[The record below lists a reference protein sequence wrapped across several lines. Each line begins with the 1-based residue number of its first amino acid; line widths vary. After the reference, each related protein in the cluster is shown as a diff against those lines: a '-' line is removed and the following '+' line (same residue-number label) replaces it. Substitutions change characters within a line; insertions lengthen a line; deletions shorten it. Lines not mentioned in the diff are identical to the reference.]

1 MKSME
6 EQQMNSMNGSFTYSQ
21 IAEITSNFKTVIG
34 RGGFGEV
41 YHGILNADTHVAVK
55 VLSSSSMQGYKE
67 FQAEVKLMT
76 VICHEN
82 VVSVMGYC
90 DEDGSKALIYEYVVN
105 GNLRQYLSEKSERI
119 LSWGERLQIAV
130 DAAHGLEFL
139 HGCKPPIVHRDLK
152 PANILLAEN
161 MQAKISDFGLSRLFS
176 TEVSHVST
184 CPAGTFGYL
193 DPEAYTIG
201 RISKKSDVYSF
212 GIILLELIS
221 GQPAIIR
228 QGKEDDIH
236 ILRWICPL
244 FDRGDIWSIVDPRL
258 QGEFNINT
266 ARKAIKIAMLCVSP
280 IRQRPDMSHVLA
292 KLKEC
297 LDVEMGFRSL
307 DETGWLT
314 NALVKIFRSTRRKQK
329 GAIVKPKKEPPMNP
343 KIGTFSYSQ
352 IVKITSNFKKVLVN
366 GVFGNVYIGTL
377 DDGSHVAVKVLS
389 SLLVRGDVEWSTKV
403 NLLTVLNHEN
413 LISIVGYC
421 EENGTKAVIYEYM
434 SKGDLRRH
442 LSEKSERI
450 LSWSKR
456 LQIAIDVAQGLE
468 YLHHVCKPPRIHRS
482 LKSENVLLT
491 EKMKAKISISGFDV
505 TVGYLDPEFYTS
517 GHITEKS
524 DVYSFGI
531 ILLEVVTGQPA
542 IIKRGEEDKD
552 DIFIIEWIKPLIES
566 GDIQNII
573 DPRLQDE
580 ININVAWRAVEIAMS
595 CVFPLRTQ
603 RPDMIRVLARLREC
617 LDIEMC

>member
-1 MKSME
+1 MKSKG

-21 IAEITSNFKTVIG
+21 IAKITSNFKTVIG
-34 RGGFGEV
+34 KGGFGEV

-76 VICHEN
+76 VVCHEN

-90 DEDGSKALIYEYVVN
+90 DEDGSKALIYEYIAN

-152 PANILLAEN
+152 PANILLTEN

-176 TEVSHVST
+176 TEASHVST
-184 CPAGTFGYL
+184 RPAGTFGYL
-193 DPEAYTIG
+193 DPESYTIG

-212 GIILLELIS
+212 GIILIELIS

-244 FDRGDIWSIVDPRL
+244 FERGDIWSIVDPRL

-266 ARKAIKIAMLCVSP
+266 ARKAIKIAMSCVLP

-352 IVKITSNFKKVLVN
+352 IVKITSNFEKLLGK
-366 GVFGNVYIGTL
+366 GVFGNVYFGTL
-377 DDGSHVAVKVLS
+377 DDGSRVAVKVQS
-389 SLLVRGDVEWSTKV
+389 SLLVRGDVDLSTKV
-403 NLLTVLNHEN
+403 NSSTVLHHEN
-413 LISIVGYC
+413 LVSIVGYC
-421 EENGTKAVIYEYM
+421 IENGNKAVIYEYM
-434 SKGDLRRH
+434 SEGDLRRH
-442 LSEKSERI
+442 ISEKSKRI
-450 LSWSKR
+450 LSWNER
-456 LQIAIDVAQGLE
+456 LQIAIDVAQALE
-468 YLHHVCKPPRIHRS
+468 YLHNVCKPPIIHRS
-482 LKSENVLLT
+482 LKSRNVLLT
-491 EKMKAKISISGFDV
+491 EKMKAKISVGGIDGS
-505 TVGYLDPEFYTS
+505 VGYLDLESYTT
-517 GHITEKS
+517 GHITEKN
-524 DVYSFGI
+524 DVHSFGI
-531 ILLEVVTGQPA
+531 ILLELVTGQPA
-542 IIKRGEEDKD
+542 IIRRGEEDED

-580 ININVAWRAVEIAMS
+580 INMNVAWRVVEIAMS

-603 RPDMIRVLARLREC
+603 RPEMIRVLARLKEC

>member
-21 IAEITSNFKTVIG
+21 IAKITSNFKTVIG
-34 RGGFGEV
+34 KGGFGEV

-55 VLSSSSMQGYKE
+55 VLSSSSMQGHKE

-76 VICHEN
+76 VVCHEN

-90 DEDGSKALIYEYVVN
+90 DEDGNKALIYEYVAN

-139 HGCKPPIVHRDLK
+139 H
-152 PANILLAEN
+152 
-161 MQAKISDFGLSRLFS
+161 
-176 TEVSHVST
+176 
-184 CPAGTFGYL
+184 

-228 QGKEDDIH
+228 RGKEDDIH

-258 QGEFNINT
+258 QREFNINT
-266 ARKAIKIAMLCVSP
+266 ARKAIKIAMSCVLP
-280 IRQRPDMSHVLA
+280 IRRRPDMSHVLA

-314 NALVKIFRSTRRKQK
+314 NALVKIFRNTRRKQK

-352 IVKITSNFKKVLVN
+352 IVQITSNFKKVIVN
-366 GVFGNVYIGTL
+366 GVFGNVYFGTL

-403 NLLTVLNHEN
+403 NLLTVLHHEN

-434 SKGDLRRH
+434 CEGDLRRH

-450 LSWSKR
+450 LSWNKR

-580 ININVAWRAVEIAMS
+580 INVNVAWRVVEIAMS

-603 RPDMIRVLARLREC
+603 RPDMIRVLARLGEC

>member
-1 MKSME
+1 MKSMG
-6 EQQMNSMNGSFTYSQ
+6 EQEQLMNSMNGSFTYSQ
-21 IAEITSNFKTVIG
+21 IAKITSNFKTVIG
-34 RGGFGEV
+34 KGGFGEV

-76 VICHEN
+76 VVCHEN

-90 DEDGSKALIYEYVVN
+90 DEDGNKALIYEYIAN
-105 GNLRQYLSEKSERI
+105 GNLRRYLSEKSERI

-152 PANILLAEN
+152 PANILLTEN

-176 TEVSHVST
+176 TEASHVST
-184 CPAGTFGYL
+184 RPAGTF
-193 DPEAYTIG
+193 G

-212 GIILLELIS
+212 GIILMELIS

-228 QGKEDDIH
+228 QGEEDDIH

-244 FDRGDIWSIVDPRL
+244 FDKGDIWSIVDPRL

-266 ARKAIKIAMLCVSP
+266 ARKAIKIAMSCVLP

-343 KIGTFSYSQ
+343 QIGTFSYSQ
-352 IVKITSNFKKVLVN
+352 IVKITSNFKKVLGK
-366 GVFGNVYIGTL
+366 GVFGNVYVGTL

-389 SLLVRGDVEWSTKV
+389 SLLVRGDVELSTKV
-403 NLLTVLNHEN
+403 NSLTVLHHEN
-413 LISIVGYC
+413 LVSIVGYC
-421 EENGTKAVIYEYM
+421 EENGNKALIYEFM
-434 SKGDLRRH
+434 SEGDLRRH
-442 LSEKSERI
+442 LSEKSKRI
-450 LSWSKR
+450 LSWNKR
-456 LQIAIDVAQGLE
+456 LQIAIDVAQALG
-468 YLHHVCKPPRIHRS
+468 YLHNVCKPPIIHRS
-482 LKSENVLLT
+482 LKSHDVLLT
-491 EKMKAKISISGFDV
+491 ERMKAKISVGAIDGS
-505 TVGYLDPEFYTS
+505 VGYLDPESYTT
-517 GHITEKS
+517 GRITEKN

-531 ILLEVVTGQPA
+531 ILLELVTGQPA
-542 IIKRGEEDKD
+542 IIRRGEEDED

-580 ININVAWRAVEIAMS
+580 ININVAWRVVEIAMS

-617 LDIEMC
+617 LDIEMS